1 LEDRVN
7 ALRPWLATGALA
19 AILIVTASWWALALY
34 PVGPA
39 APEWILRTR
48 EVCFGATENG
58 LPNAGGW
65 LLLVGQPLGMLIVL
79 VAVWP
84 AELAAGIG
92 RLTSRMSG
100 QVVTGLVA
108 ALMTAGLAGVAVRV
122 ARAGEEVF
130 DAGANRSIAARLTRV
145 NDAAPAME
153 LIDQHGRNVTLESFR
168 GRPVLVAF
176 AYAHCETVCP
186 VIVTDVV
193 TAAARLR
200 DTRPAVLIVTL
211 DPWRDTPSRLPA
223 IAAAWR
229 LHDDASVLSGPP
241 DTVNRVLNAWRIPR
255 TRNERTGEISHP
267 SLVYIIGVD
276 GRIAYVV
283 TGDVDTI
290 AAAVRA
296 L

>member
-1 LEDRVN
+1 
-7 ALRPWLATGALA
+7 
-19 AILIVTASWWALALY
+19 
-34 PVGPA
+34 
-39 APEWILRTR
+39 
-48 EVCFGATENG
+48 
-58 LPNAGGW
+58 
-65 LLLVGQPLGMLIVL
+65 
-79 VAVWP
+79 
-84 AELAAGIG
+84 
-92 RLTSRMSG
+92 
-100 QVVTGLVA
+100 
-108 ALMTAGLAGVAVRV
+108 
-122 ARAGEEVF
+122 
-130 DAGANRSIAARLTRV
+130 
-145 NDAAPAME
+145 ME

-211 DPWRDTPSRLPA
+211 DPWRDTPSRLAA